1 MREFARLLLEK
12 VESLKE
18 LRILSDHNQE
28 ESNTLDERESDLE
41 NELVALNQREAEL
54 QARLDE
60 LRRR

>member
-18 LRILSDHNQE
+18 LRVLSDHNQE